1 MAYKW
6 LTLLILSAAVIASP
20 PAVSAQTTLPHGSHI
35 AGELLVSP
43 RSGVSDEDLEATY
56 KGHGGRKIRTLSQI
70 KVHHIKVP
78 DNSLEAIEAALKN
91 NPRFSFV
98 EKNYIAQANL
108 VPNDPNFANQWH
120 LSKVSAPA
128 AWDLTTGSSS
138 VTVAVIDSG
147 IDPYHADLS
156 NKLVA
161 GYNFLG
167 GSTSDT
173 HDVYGHGTAVA
184 GVIGADTNSGIG
196 VAGLGWKTTIM
207 PLVVVTS
214 SNTASYSNI
223 ALAINYAADQ
233 GVKVINLSLG
243 GTSYSSTLQNA
254 VNYAW
259 SKGTV
264 TVAAAGNNSSS
275 AAFYPAALNN
285 VIAVSASDSNDNKAS
300 FSNFGS
306 WITVAAPGTY
316 IYTTKNGGSYSNW
329 QGTSFAAPQ
338 VAGLVALL
346 FARNPSLSNQQ
357 VVDLIKNNSD
367 DLGAAGFDA
376 NFGWGRINAYRAVQA
391 VQSTPNLSVSITS
404 PANNSAVSGLA
415 TVSTSVSSQ
424 NPVSRVDLY
433 VDGGFYASDVT
444 SPFTFSW
451 NSTGLSGSHTLS
463 AKVFDVTGYSA
474 TSSPI
479 TVSVGQLDTTPPDV
493 QVTRV
498 ASTSKA
504 ITITASATD
513 AQGPVT
519 KVEFYVDGNLKATD
533 TAAPWSAK
541 INAKPL
547 GRGSHSVL
555 ARAYD
560 AAGNVGTSATV
571 SVTTR

>member
-1 MAYKW
+1 
-6 LTLLILSAAVIASP
+6 
-20 PAVSAQTTLPHGSHI
+20 
-35 AGELLVSP
+35 
-43 RSGVSDEDLEATY
+43 
-56 KGHGGRKIRTLSQI
+56 
-70 KVHHIKVP
+70 
-78 DNSLEAIEAALKN
+78 
-91 NPRFSFV
+91 
-98 EKNYIAQANL
+98 
-108 VPNDPNFANQWH
+108 
-120 LSKVSAPA
+120 
-128 AWDLTTGSSS
+128 
-138 VTVAVIDSG
+138 
-147 IDPYHADLS
+147 
-156 NKLVA
+156 
-161 GYNFLG
+161 
-167 GSTSDT
+167 
-173 HDVYGHGTAVA
+173 
-184 GVIGADTNSGIG
+184 
-196 VAGLGWKTTIM
+196 
-207 PLVVVTS
+207 
-214 SNTASYSNI
+214 
-223 ALAINYAADQ
+223 
-233 GVKVINLSLG
+233 
-243 GTSYSSTLQNA
+243 LQNA

-433 VDGGFYASDVT
+433 VDGGLYASDVT

-463 AKVFDVTGYSA
+463 AKVVDVTGYSA

-479 TVSVGQLDTTPPDV
+479 TVNVGQADSTPPDV
-493 QVTRV
+493 QVTSVVYNR
-498 ASTSKA
+498 KA
-504 ITITASATD
+504 LTITATASD

-519 KVEFYVDGNLKATD
+519 KVEFYIDGVLKVTD
-533 TAAPWSAK
+533 TSSPWSAK

-547 GRGSHSVL
+547 GSGNHSVQ
-555 ARAYD
+555 ARAFD
-560 AAGNVGTSATV
+560 AAGNVGTSGTV
-571 SVTTR
+571 TVTKTKR